1 MNIIMRKDNYLGNT
15 RYSKKILSLDQQY
28 VRSLTLSIFGDTY
41 VEKAHFVNQTC
52 YYKPEFSCCLCGAG
66 NKKKGN
72 RPASFFPTPVGY
84 LYTCLRCLSETKASL
99 TLYQFLRKE
108 QPDIANRYCEDRFI
122 NKISGKSFNCPDP
135 PDNFKREYYAKIERE
150 LKEKNRIEYQRRH
163 GLI

>member
-15 RYSKKILSLDQQY
+15 RYSKKILTLDQQY
-28 VRSLTLSIFGDTY
+28 VKSLTLSLFGETY
-41 VEKAHFVNQTC
+41 VEKGHFVNQTF

-84 LYTCLRCLSETKASL
+84 LYTCLSCNPSL
-99 TLYQFLRKE
+99 TLYQFLRQE
-108 QPDIANRYCEDRFI
+108 QPDTAKKYQMDRWL
-122 NKISGKSFNCPDP
+122 GDLTGQGFNCPDP
-135 PDNFKREYYAKIERE
+135 PKNIKREHYAKIERE
-150 LKEKNRIEYQRRH
+150 LKEKNKIEYQRRH

>member
-1 MNIIMRKDNYLGNT
+1 MRKDNYLGNT
-15 RYSKKILSLDQQY
+15 RYSKKILTLDQQY
-28 VRSLTLSIFGDTY
+28 VKSLTLSLFGETY
-41 VEKAHFVNQTC
+41 VEKGHFVNQTF

-84 LYTCLRCLSETKASL
+84 LYTCLSCNPSL
-99 TLYQFLRKE
+99 TLYQFLRQE
-108 QPDIANRYCEDRFI
+108 QPNTAKKYQMDRWL
-122 NKISGKSFNCPDP
+122 GDLTGQGFNCPDP
-135 PDNFKREYYAKIERE
+135 PKNIKREHYAKIERE